1 LNRNSLMAWVLL
13 LGLMFVWSTYKQKQV
28 TAEHNKKVE
37 QQRAD
42 SLAAAAKAP
51 APVTPADS
59 AAIAAAAARGESK
72 LGAPADTGSKAAA
85 VTGVPSLT
93 GAPAVTAAKADSVPV
108 VTRSVITVETKSL
121 IVQLDNK
128 GARIQGIALKELAG
142 HKTYNPDI
150 IPKEG
155 GALTL
160 TVDNQDLSDL
170 LWQVDAPNA
179 NIKVTSAPVTVGF
192 KLTTPDG
199 KRTLTRTYTFV
210 PDSSKIVHHLESSI
224 PLASYTL
231 NWAAGLA
238 ETEKIYRGKGI
249 GLMTTNFSEVVFDNG
264 VNVER
269 MTFDGSETFN
279 AESGILKWVGLRRKY
294 MAAII
299 NFNRETTNKVVAEG
313 RLPEGEDSDFPHD
326 YKLKVIGSNV
336 DDKTLDFDFVILPL
350 SYDNLIP
357 YRQNYE
363 KIIFSGWESFFR
375 ADVWYVG
382 LCGMVLHLLKFF
394 YGFVH
399 NWGVAIILLTLLVRA
414 VTFPLTIAQ
423 TKQSVKMQLHMPA
436 IAKIREKHKGQP
448 QKANL
453 EIMEYYKKEGVN
465 PLSGVM
471 GCFPVLLQMP
481 IFIALFNVLGRSVE
495 LKEAPFM
502 LWITDLARPDVIY
515 EGFKIPYVLPLGVAI
530 LPFFMAATMYVQMK
544 ATIKDPNQKF
554 MIWMMPIMMYVF
566 SCSFPSGLV
575 LYWTVSNLFTIG
587 QTYFYTNRLI
597 PTAKVE
603 PTDNGKA
610 LPARG
615 KTVKK

>member
-28 TAEHNKKVE
+28 TAEHNKQVE

-42 SLAAAAKAP
+42 SLAAAAKLP

-59 AAIAAAAARGESK
+59 SAIAAAAARGESK
-72 LGAPADTGSKAAA
+72 LGAPADTGSKSAAA
-85 VTGVPSLT
+85 AAT
-93 GAPAVTAAKADSVPV
+93 AAVAKADSVPP
-108 VTRSVITVETKSL
+108 VTHSVITVETKTL
-121 IVQLDNK
+121 IVQLDNE
-128 GARIQGIALKELAG
+128 GARIQAIALKELAG

-160 TVDNQDLSDL
+160 TVDNQDLSKL
-170 LWQVDAPNA
+170 LWQVDAPA
-179 NIKVTSAPVTVGF
+179 TDIKVTDSPVTVGF

-238 ETEKIYRGKGI
+238 ETEKVYRGKGV
-249 GLMTTNFSEVVFDNG
+249 GLMTSYFSEVVFDNG

-269 MTFDGSETFN
+269 KAFAGSETFN

-299 NFNRETTNKVVAEG
+299 NFNHETTHKVVAEG
-313 RLPEGEDSDFPHD
+313 RLPEGEDKDYPHD
-326 YKLKVIGSNV
+326 YQLRVIGSNV
-336 DDKTLDFDFVILPL
+336 EEKALDFDFVILPL

-357 YRQNYE
+357 YNQNYE
-363 KIIFSGWESFFR
+363 KIIFSGFESFFR
-375 ADVWYVG
+375 ADIWYVW
-382 LCGMVLHLLKFF
+382 LCGKVLHLLKFF

-399 NWGVAIILLTLLVRA
+399 NWGIAIILLTLLVRA

-423 TKQSVKMQLHMPA
+423 TKQGVKMQQHMPA
-436 IAKIREKHKGQP
+436 IAQIREKHKGQP

-495 LKEAPFM
+495 LKGAPFM
-502 LWITDLARPDVIY
+502 LWIHDLARPDVVY
-515 EGFKIPYVLPLGVAI
+515 EGLKIPYVLPLGVAI
-530 LPFFMAATMYVQMK
+530 LPFFMAATMYFQMK
-544 ATIKDPNQKF
+544 ASIKDPNQKF
-554 MIWMMPIMMYVF
+554 MVWMMPIMMYVF

-575 LYWTVSNLFTIG
+575 LYWSVSNLFTIG
-587 QTYFYTNRLI
+587 QTYFYTNRLN
-597 PTAKVE
+597 PAVKVAAA
-603 PTDNGKA
+603 DNGKA
-610 LPARG
+610 LPPRG
-615 KTVKK
+615 KPAK